1 MVSPGCR
8 CSDWTTCF
16 LLHQKWRRYTG
27 CHCLCGRVVE
37 EEVAE
42 GETQDKERAMGR
54 HDHHKAPCEGWQ
66 RRYNLPRSRGVNR
79 PFSRQHVRISN
90 NNYLWTVAFSTWP
103 QPGCHPEPPARHR
116 SPLVLLHGFGG
127 GVALWAQNL
136 DSLSSSGPV
145 YGLDLLGFGRSSRPQ
160 FCTDPEGAEDQFVE
174 ALEEWREKVGLEEMV
189 LLGHNLGGYLSAAY
203 TFKYP
208 QRVKHLVLVE
218 PWGFPARPENPN
230 HHSIPVWIRAMG
242 AVMSPFN
249 PLAGLRLAGPL
260 GPMLVQTIRSDFKQ
274 KYSSVF
280 DDNTVSDY
288 IYHLNAQT
296 PSGET
301 AFTNMTIPY
310 GWARRP
316 MLERIGQ
323 VQAHI
328 PVSFIYG
335 SRSSIDSDSG
345 YAFKKT
351 RPDVQITVI
360 RGAGHYVFADQPDD
374 FNQTVLQILAGT
386 RDEGAKRRDHP
397 HPDDTTPART
407 HAGGRAV

>member
-1 MVSPGCR
+1 MRRMAEEIQPVKEQSSWILSWLPSWCPTSP
-8 CSDWTTCF
+8 SQLKDA
-16 LLHQKWRRYTG
+16 
-27 CHCLCGRVVE
+27 E
-37 EEVAE
+37 EKMLKSV
-42 GETQDKERAMGR
+42 K
-54 HDHHKAPCEGWQ
+54 
-66 RRYNLPRSRGVNR
+66 R

-90 NNYLWTVAFSTWP
+90 NNYLWTLAFST
-103 QPGCHPEPPARHR
+103 QPCTLPHPPAQPR

-136 DSLSSSGPV
+136 DTLSSCGPV
-145 YGLDLLGFGRSSRPQ
+145 YALDLLGFGRSSRPE
-160 FCTDPEGAEDQFVE
+160 FTTDPEGAEEQFVA

-203 TFKYP
+203 TLRYP
-208 QRVKHLVLVE
+208 HRVKHLLLVE

-230 HHSIPVWIRAMG
+230 HNSIPVWIRAMG

-288 IYHLNAQT
+288 IYHVNAQT

-301 AFTNMTIPY
+301 AFKNMTIPY
-310 GWARRP
+310 GWAKRP

-323 VQAHI
+323 VQAGI
-328 PVSFIYG
+328 PISFIYG

-351 RPDVQITVI
+351 RPDVEIRVI

-374 FNQTVLQILAGT
+374 FNQTVLQILARTEKKSEDLGKKQEE
-386 RDEGAKRRDHP
+386 RPHSDDAQEGP
-397 HPDDTTPART
+397 
-407 HAGGRAV
+407 VLN

>member
-1 MVSPGCR
+1 MAEEIQPNMEQSSWMLSWLPSWCPTSP
-8 CSDWTTCF
+8 SQLKDA
-16 LLHQKWRRYTG
+16 
-27 CHCLCGRVVE
+27 E
-37 EEVAE
+37 EKMLKSVKR
-42 GETQDKERAMGR
+42 T
-54 HDHHKAPCEGWQ
+54 
-66 RRYNLPRSRGVNR
+66 
-79 PFSRQHVRISN
+79 FSRQHVRISN
-90 NNYLWTVAFSTWP
+90 SNYLWTLAFSTQQQPCSLP
-103 QPGCHPEPPARHR
+103 QPPACPR

-145 YGLDLLGFGRSSRPQ
+145 YTLDLLGFGRSSRPQ
-160 FCTDPEGAEDQFVE
+160 FTSDPVGAEQQFVA

-189 LLGHNLGGYLSAAY
+189 LLGHNLGGYLAAAY
-203 TFKYP
+203 TLKYP
-208 QRVKHLVLVE
+208 HRVKHLLLVE

-230 HHSIPVWIRAMG
+230 HNSIPVWIRAMG

-274 KYSSVF
+274 KYSTVF

-301 AFTNMTIPY
+301 AFRNMTIPY
-310 GWARRP
+310 GWAQRP

-323 VQAHI
+323 VQADI
-328 PVSFIYG
+328 PISFIYG

-345 YAFKKT
+345 YALKKT

-360 RGAGHYVFADQPDD
+360 RGAGHYVFADQPVD
-374 FNQTVLQILAGT
+374 FNKTVLQILARTAKKRLHEGT
-386 RDEGAKRRDHP
+386 KQRELP
-397 HPDDTTPART
+397 HSDDTQEVT
-407 HAGGRAV
+407 GFK

>member
-1 MVSPGCR
+1 M
-8 CSDWTTCF
+8 
-16 LLHQKWRRYTG
+16 RRMA
-27 CHCLCGRVVE
+27 E
-37 EEVAE
+37 EMQPAKEQSSWISSWLPSWCPTSSSQLKDAE
-42 GETQDKERAMGR
+42 EKMLKSVKQT
-54 HDHHKAPCEGWQ
+54 
-66 RRYNLPRSRGVNR
+66 
-79 PFSRQHVRISN
+79 FSRQYVRISGD
-90 NNYLWTVAFSTWP
+90 NYLWTLAFSTQLQPCSPTNP
-103 QPGCHPEPPARHR
+103 QPQAQPTP
-116 SPLVLLHGFGG
+116 PLVLLHGFGG

-145 YGLDLLGFGRSSRPQ
+145 YAPDLLGFGRSSRPQ
-160 FCTDPEGAEDQFVE
+160 FSTDPEGAEEQFVA

-203 TFKYP
+203 TLKYP
-208 QRVKHLVLVE
+208 HRVKHLLLVE

-230 HHSIPVWIRAMG
+230 HSSIPVWIRAMG

-301 AFTNMTIPY
+301 AFKNMTIPY
-310 GWARRP
+310 GWAKRP

-323 VQAHI
+323 VQADI
-328 PVSFIYG
+328 PISFIYG

-351 RPDVQITVI
+351 RPDVEIKVI

-374 FNQTVLQILAGT
+374 FNQTILNILDRT
-386 RDEGAKRRDHP
+386 EKKSQNEGMK
-397 HPDDTTPART
+397 
-407 HAGGRAV
+407 

>member
-1 MVSPGCR
+1 MRRMAEEIQPSKEQSSWILRWLPSWCPTSP
-8 CSDWTTCF
+8 SQLKDA
-16 LLHQKWRRYTG
+16 
-27 CHCLCGRVVE
+27 E
-37 EEVAE
+37 EKMLKSVK
-42 GETQDKERAMGR
+42 Q
-54 HDHHKAPCEGWQ
+54 
-66 RRYNLPRSRGVNR
+66 

-90 NNYLWTVAFSTWP
+90 DNYLWTIAFSTQLQPSSPSEP
-103 QPGCHPEPPARHR
+103 QLQAQPTP
-116 SPLVLLHGFGG
+116 PLVLLHGFGG

-136 DSLSSSGPV
+136 DVLSSSGPV
-145 YGLDLLGFGRSSRPQ
+145 YALDLLGFGRSSHPQ
-160 FCTDPEGAEDQFVE
+160 FSTDPEGAEEQFLA

-203 TFKYP
+203 TLKYP
-208 QRVKHLVLVE
+208 HRVKHLLLVE

-230 HHSIPVWIRAMG
+230 HSSIPVWIRAMG

-301 AFTNMTIPY
+301 AFKNMTIPY

-323 VQAHI
+323 VRADI
-328 PVSFIYG
+328 PISFIYG

-351 RPDVQITVI
+351 RPDVEITVI

-374 FNQTVLQILAGT
+374 FNQTILHILART
-386 RDEGAKRRDHP
+386 EKKSQDEDMNQ
-397 HPDDTTPART
+397 
-407 HAGGRAV
+407 

>member
-1 MVSPGCR
+1 MVATTQLNTMRRMAEEIQPAKEQSSWILSWLPSWCPTSP
-8 CSDWTTCF
+8 SQLKDA
-16 LLHQKWRRYTG
+16 
-27 CHCLCGRVVE
+27 E
-37 EEVAE
+37 EKMLKCV
-42 GETQDKERAMGR
+42 T
-54 HDHHKAPCEGWQ
+54 
-66 RRYNLPRSRGVNR
+66 R

-90 NNYLWTVAFSTWP
+90 SNYLWTLAFST
-103 QPGCHPEPPARHR
+103 QPGSVPEPSAQSRP
-116 SPLVLLHGFGG
+116 PLVLLHGFGG

-145 YGLDLLGFGRSSRPQ
+145 YALDLLGFGRSSRPQ
-160 FCTDPEGAEDQFVE
+160 FTSDPEGAEEQFMT

-203 TFKYP
+203 TLKYP
-208 QRVKHLVLVE
+208 HRVKHLLLVE

-230 HHSIPVWIRAMG
+230 HSSIPMWIRAMG

-301 AFTNMTIPY
+301 AFKNMTIPY
-310 GWARRP
+310 GWAKRP
-316 MLERIGQ
+316 MLERIDQ
-323 VQAHI
+323 VQGDI
-328 PVSFIYG
+328 PISFIYG

-351 RPDVQITVI
+351 RPDAEIRVI
-360 RGAGHYVFADQPDD
+360 RGAGHYVFADQPED
-374 FNQTVLQILAGT
+374 FNQTVLQILARTERKSEDLGT
-386 RDEGAKRRDHP
+386 KQRELPHSDRTQEG
-397 HPDDTTPART
+397 TELN
-407 HAGGRAV
+407 